1 MRLTTEP
8 RGIGYSPSPVD
19 RRLLWLCWPPQTE
32 SVQGCALRP

>member
-19 RRLLWLCWPPQTE
+19 RRLLWLC
-32 SVQGCALRP
+32 